1 MLPTTK
7 KKSLDSR
14 NQLRGSDEDQL
25 THGGTFYYTL
35 CENENHQMEWNWTAT
50 DGAVFKNPAHKA
62 YLISTRSTKQPS
74 ILAELPSVV
83 QAIQAVQTE
92 NRPNSKA
99 IYNLAGQQ
107 VKAQSSTTLNG
118 LPRGIYIVN
127 GKKVVR

>member
-1 MLPTTK
+1 
-7 KKSLDSR
+7 
-14 NQLRGSDEDQL
+14 
-25 THGGTFYYTL
+25 
-35 CENENHQMEWNWTAT
+35 
-50 DGAVFKNPAHKA
+50 
-62 YLISTRSTKQPS
+62 
-74 ILAELPSVV
+74 
-83 QAIQAVQTE
+83 VQTE

>member
-1 MLPTTK
+1 
-7 KKSLDSR
+7 
-14 NQLRGSDEDQL
+14 
-25 THGGTFYYTL
+25 
-35 CENENHQMEWNWTAT
+35 MEWNWTAT

-62 YLISTRSTKQPS
+62 YLISRRSTKQPS
-74 ILAELPSVV
+74 ILTELPSVV
-83 QAIQAVQTE
+83 AIQAVQTE

-118 LPRGIYIVN
+118 LPHGIYIVN